1 MTISV
6 VIADDSFI
14 VREGVAALVEESP
27 ELRLAGTASDYVS
40 LLSTVDELQPDA
52 VLTDIRMPPTNTTEG
67 IRAAREI
74 RRRHPATGVVVLSQ
88 YLRDDYVAE
97 LLQDGAAG
105 LGYLLKERI
114 SDIGELVRAL
124 EAVAGGGSVL
134 DPRVIE
140 TLMNPQRP
148 DVPPELAKLS
158 PRERE
163 VLSVMAEGA
172 NNARIAAR
180 LFLSERAVEKH
191 ISAIFVKLGLTEEAE
206 THRRVMAVLAYL
218 RATGGRGA

>member
-1 MTISV
+1 MTLTV

-27 ELRLAGTASDYVS
+27 ELQLAGTASDYDS
-40 LLSTVDELQPDA
+40 LLATVSELMPDA

-74 RRRHPATGVVVLSQ
+74 RRRHPSIGVVVLSQ
-88 YLRDDYVAE
+88 YLRDEYVAE

-114 SDIGELVRAL
+114 SDIDELVRAL
-124 EAVAGGGSVL
+124 EAVASGGSVL
-134 DPRVIE
+134 DPRVVE

-148 DVPPELAKLS
+148 DVPPELAALS

-172 NNARIAAR
+172 NNATIASR
-180 LFLSERAVEKH
+180 LFLSDRAVEKH
-191 ISAIFVKLGLTEEAE
+191 ISAIFMKLHLTEEAE
-206 THRRVMAVLAYL
+206 THRRVMAVLKYL
-218 RATGGRGA
+218 RATGTG